1 MRRSILIKSVQS
13 LVGDD
18 QMVTCAVYM
27 WRRHQLWLPFV
38 VATAI
43 GVLLVGQLFDFE
55 SSTLVLIAVLVA
67 AVAGAAST
75 RYFVLA
81 RADDE
86 IFLLTGSPIRRVARE
101 LISSDVEQSNITSAG
116 NTMLATDWSV
126 CGEIYTVPKSCEQ
139 DMQAIIA

>member
-1 MRRSILIKSVQS
+1 MRRAILIKSVQEHIG
-13 LVGDD
+13 GDRT
-18 QMVTCAVYM
+18 VEYAVYM

-43 GVLLVGQLFDFE
+43 GVLLVGQLFSFE
-55 SSTLVLIAVLVA
+55 SANLVLVA
-67 AVAGAAST
+67 LLVSAVAGAAST

-81 RADDE
+81 RSGDE
-86 IFLLTGSPIRRVARE
+86 IYLLSASPIRRVAQA
-101 LISSDVEQSNITSAG
+101 LITSEVTQGDIVAAG

-126 CGEIYTVPKSCEQ
+126 LGETYTVPKSCEQ